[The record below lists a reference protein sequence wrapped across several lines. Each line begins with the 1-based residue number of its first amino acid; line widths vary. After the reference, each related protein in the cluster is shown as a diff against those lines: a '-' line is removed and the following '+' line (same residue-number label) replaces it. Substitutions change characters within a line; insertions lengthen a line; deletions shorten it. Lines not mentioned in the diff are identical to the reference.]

1 MHINKSTKGAL
12 AASAAGVLLLG
23 GAGSLAYWTSTQ
35 DVTGANI
42 DTGHLKL
49 VSPDCGVGWVL
60 DGGATYGAQ
69 LLVPGDTLTKVC
81 SFTVDASGA
90 HLTADFDATSPEF
103 SVGDPALLD
112 ELGVTATYEV
122 NAVGVASTDVPVV
135 DGDVIEATVVVSWP
149 YGVEDNDSNVLAG
162 LSATLDT
169 ITVTATQS
177 HDNTP

>member
-12 AASAAGVLLLG
+12 AASAAAVLLLG
-23 GAGSLAYWTSTQ
+23 GAGSLAYWNSTQ
-35 DVTGANI
+35 DVSGANI
-42 DTGHLKL
+42 ATGHLKL
-49 VSPDCGVGWVL
+49 VSPDCGAGWVL
-60 DGGATYGAQ
+60 DGGATYVAQ

-90 HLTADFDATSPEF
+90 HLTADFDTTAPDISGDAALLAELDVDADYT
-103 SVGDPALLD
+103 VNGDP
-112 ELGVTATYEV
+112 
-122 NAVGVASTDVPVV
+122 VAANNVPVV
-135 DGDVIEATVVVSWP
+135 DGDVIEATVVVDWA
-149 YGVEDNDSNVLAG
+149 YGVLDNDSNDLTG